1 MKILLPLIIALAAVP
16 AYAQLYK
23 WTDASGK
30 VHYSDRPLDGANSK
44 EVAVNRTPK
53 KAAAA
58 TAPGADDWRERER
71 ESREQR
77 IKREA
82 LEKDGSAT
90 AARNG
95 QRAPYNPSANRTN
108 KPMSDDEVCKRDA
121 QQIEFSEKVPQLG
134 FRGAGGSVAVSEEER
149 QAIVRQ
155 RKENHALL
163 CGSGQRTH

>member
-95 QRAPYNPSANRTN
+95 QREIGRASCR
-108 KPMSDDEVCKRDA
+108 
-121 QQIEFSEKVPQLG
+121 
-134 FRGAGGSVAVSEEER
+134 ER
-149 QAIVRQ
+149 V
-155 RKENHALL
+155 L
-163 CGSGQRTH
+163 